1 MKRIAALLCL
11 LAGPVFAETANAPGG
26 VLRWLDKLSGDTED
40 VVLAV
45 GETVQRGQL
54 TIMLDECRYPAD
66 DPASNAFVHLTIM
79 DNRAGAVAFDGWM
92 IASSPALSAM
102 DHARYDVWV
111 LGCDVPGADQ
121 APVPNDEP
129 DDLPDDPEGE

>member
-1 MKRIAALLCL
+1 MRVMIAILCL
-11 LAGPVFAETANAPGG
+11 LATPVTAETARASGG

-40 VVLAV
+40 LVLQTGEAV
-45 GETVQRGQL
+45 DRGPL
-54 TIMLDECRYPAD
+54 TIMLDECRYPAN

-79 DNRAGAVAFDGWM
+79 DNRAKAPAFNGWM

-111 LGCDVPGADQ
+111 LSCDVPEAD
-121 APVPNDEP
+121 APAVDANTS
-129 DDLPDDPEGE
+129 EGE